1 MKKIP
6 VGKTIAETYRFTFLH
21 IERVIGVIWLP
32 VVLLTVGEYF
42 VSGSYL
48 TGSASALDSG
58 DFAQQGPL
66 LARLL
71 GFELVGLVLVAMVGA
86 AITREILAPL
96 KRPLLLRFG
105 LGGTELRLLG
115 AFVGLYVL
123 LIVFVMALALAG
135 MLLGFL
141 LNSVVPAGM
150 GAAGG
155 TKRAMGFAVLIG
167 LVLSPLLVYAMLR
180 LSFLV
185 VPGAVM
191 AGGFGIEKS
200 WQTAKG
206 NVWRIILISL
216 AVALPLLAVYVGA
229 QAAILGLDYF
239 NPHLELIGDKA
250 AQARHSA
257 EQMRL
262 LSERLPLLMGVKFLL
277 APFLYG
283 TTFAAPAFAWRAL
296 TAAAPQ
302 Q

>member
-6 VGKTIAETYRFTFLH
+6 VGKTIAETYRFTFMH

-32 VVLLTVGEYF
+32 VVLLTIGEYF

-48 TGSASALDSG
+48 AGSSKALDSG
-58 DFAQQGPL
+58 DFALQGPL
-66 LARLL
+66 LARLF
-71 GFELVGLVLVAMVGA
+71 GFELVGLLLVAMVGVA
-86 AITREILAPL
+86 LTREILAPL

-105 LGGTELRLLG
+105 LGGAELRVMG

-123 LIVFVMALALAG
+123 MIVFVMALALAG

-141 LNSVVPAGM
+141 LNSVIPAGM

-167 LVLSPLLVYAMLR
+167 LILSPLLVYAMLR
-180 LSFLV
+180 LSFLM
-185 VPGAVM
+185 VPAAVM
-191 AGGFGIEKS
+191 ESGFGIEKS

-216 AVALPLLAVYVGA
+216 AVAVPLVAVYIGA
-229 QAAILGLDYF
+229 QAAILGFDYF
-239 NPHLELIGDKA
+239 NPHLELIGDTA
-250 AQARHSA
+250 AQARRSA
-257 EQMRL
+257 EQLRL
-262 LSERLPLLMGVKFLL
+262 LGDRLPLLMGVKFLL

-283 TTFAAPAFAWRAL
+283 ITFAAPALAWKAL
-296 TAAAPQ
+296 TAPPQ